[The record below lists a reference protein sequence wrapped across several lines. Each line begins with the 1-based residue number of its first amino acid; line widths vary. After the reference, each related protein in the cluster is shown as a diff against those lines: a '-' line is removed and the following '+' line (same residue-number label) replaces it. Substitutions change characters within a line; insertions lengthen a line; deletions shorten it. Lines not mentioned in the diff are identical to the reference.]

1 MSRESQT
8 IEELDQAVE
17 DATRLV
23 LALPNAFAVARA
35 ESTTFHLAAQS
46 YDSPQ
51 VSGFSTELDDDGH
64 PIPVRPDPVG
74 RHVAD
79 GVTRYDQ
86 TAQQIMVASRS
97 VCAAVAHLHKLVAPL
112 LADHHRAVTPRAQL
126 QREAA
131 DAALEEDRLTRE
143 NAECCRSC
151 HRGEDSHGRRIR
163 EEAIYRR
170 SDVNGR
176 LDDPAPLCK
185 WCYRKVEQL
194 GALPPVE
201 WVERHH
207 RGETVRVHEIKTSHQ
222 LPEVLR

>member
-8 IEELDQAVE
+8 IEDLDHAVE
-17 DATRLV
+17 NATRLV

-35 ESTTFHLAAQS
+35 ESSTFHLSAQS
-46 YDSPQ
+46 YDGPR

-64 PIPVRPDPVG
+64 PVPVRPDPVG
-74 RHVAD
+74 AHVAD
-79 GVTRYDQ
+79 GVSRYDER
-86 TAQQIMVASRS
+86 AQQIITAVRS
-97 VCAAVAHLHKLVAPL
+97 VCTAVAHLERLVAPL
-112 LADHHRAVTPRAQL
+112 LSDHHLATTPRAQL

-143 NAECCRSC
+143 NTECCRSC
-151 HRGEDSHGRRIR
+151 ARAEDSQGRRIR
-163 EEAIYRR
+163 EESIYRR
-170 SDVNGR
+170 GDVNGR

-194 GALPPVE
+194 GALPPVD